1 MPMVLDQETYRTIL
15 ESLPFGVYLVDLD
28 RRILLWN
35 ERAEQITGYLRH
47 EVIGRLCHD
56 DLLQHCNQN
65 SIVLCGA
72 TCPLAAT
79 MREGVPT
86 EADVLLRHKDG
97 QRVPVHIQA
106 IPIRDAIGSIVGAA
120 EIFDQTIPAP
130 EAGLHPHLYT
140 VNDSMDAAT
149 GIPDRQSTECH
160 FSAMFEDFARDRVPF
175 GVLSIAVDRLDEFR
189 QSLGAKAAEMVVH
202 VAARTLSNNLHPPDM
217 VGRWSPDRFVVIVTN
232 CAADTLQKVA
242 GILRR
247 IASLAGI
254 SWWGDRISSTIS
266 IGGTVVRT
274 EDTVESLVSRAEEAV
289 QNSLLSGGDSTTIL

>member
-1 MPMVLDQETYRTIL
+1 MLLDQETYKTVL
-15 ESLPFGVYLVDLD
+15 ETLPFGVYLVDLD

-35 ERAEQITGYLRH
+35 ERAEQITGYRRH
-47 EVIGRLCHD
+47 EVIGRLCQD
-56 DLLQHCNQN
+56 DLLLHCDQDG
-65 SIVLCGA
+65 VVMCGA
-72 TCPLAAT
+72 ACPLAAT
-79 MREGVPT
+79 MHEGVPA
-86 EADVLLRHKDG
+86 EADILLRHKDG
-97 QRVPVHIQA
+97 QRVPAHLQA

-120 EIFDQTIPAP
+120 EIFGQTVPAP

-160 FSAMFEDFARDRVPF
+160 FSAIFEDFARDRVPF
-175 GVLSIAVDRLDEFR
+175 GVLSIAVDKLDELR

-202 VAARTLSNNLHPPDM
+202 AAARTLSNNLHPPDM

-247 IASLAGI
+247 IATLAGI
-254 SWWGDRISSTIS
+254 SWWGDRISFTIS
-266 IGGTVVRT
+266 IGGTVVGG
-274 EDTVESLVSRAEEAV
+274 EDTVESLVSRAEQAL
-289 QNSLLSGGDSTTIL
+289 QRSLLSGGDSTTIL